1 MYNSGISIH
10 CYVMKNG
17 FNTVAVVARR
27 LTDRILDSITK
38 IDSILTNLG
47 IQTLLEQKVLK
58 ALDLTRDEEITSRTE
73 LGGKADLVIVVGG
86 DGSILGVS
94 RDLAGSGVPVVGVN
108 RGSLGFL
115 AAIAPDEID
124 EKFNQIL
131 SGDYSIEDHFLLE
144 AQVFRR
150 GDLMSSSTA
159 LNDVVVNPSSMSR
172 MMEFDLLVNEEFV
185 YNQKSD
191 GIIVASPTGS
201 TAYALSAGGPIMHPK
216 LDALVVVPMFPHTLT
231 SRPLVVNGDSSVTVR
246 IIDAAEGAP
255 QLSCDSQVNLPLEV
269 GDHVTINKSVD
280 PLRLL
285 YPSGHS
291 FYESCRS
298 KLDWASRLGG
308 SS

>member
-1 MYNSGISIH
+1 
-10 CYVMKNG
+10 MKKE
-17 FNTVAVVARR
+17 FNVVAIVARR
-27 LTDRILDSITK
+27 LTDRILESITK
-38 IDSILTNLG
+38 IDSLLNEMG
-47 IQTLLEQKVLK
+47 IQTLLEEKVLL
-58 ALDLTRDEEITSRTE
+58 ALKLNRGDGVVTRAE
-73 LGGKADLVIVVGG
+73 LGGVADLVIVVGG

-115 AAIAPDEID
+115 AAIAPGDIE
-124 EKFNQIL
+124 EKFEQIL

-144 AQVFRR
+144 AQVFR
-150 GDLMSSSTA
+150 DDVLVSSSTA

-185 YNQKSD
+185 YNQRSD

-201 TAYALSAGGPIMHPK
+201 TAYSLSAGGPIMHPR
-216 LDALVVVPMFPHTLT
+216 LDAVVVVPMFPHTLT
-231 SRPLVVNGDSSVTVR
+231 SRPLVVSGDSTVMVR

-255 QLSCDSQVNLPLEV
+255 QLSCDSQINLPLEV
-269 GDHVTINKSVD
+269 GDVVKVGKSEE
-280 PLRLL
+280 PLNLL
-285 YPSGHS
+285 YPAGHS

-308 SS
+308 SE

>member
-1 MYNSGISIH
+1 
-10 CYVMKNG
+10 MKKE
-17 FNTVAVVARR
+17 FNVVAIVARR
-27 LTDRILDSITK
+27 LTDRILESITK
-38 IDSILTNLG
+38 IDSLLNEMG
-47 IQTLLEQKVLK
+47 IQTLLEEKVLS
-58 ALDLTRDEEITSRTE
+58 ALKLDRGDGVVTRAE
-73 LGGKADLVIVVGG
+73 LGGVADLVIVVGG

-115 AAIAPDEID
+115 AAIAPGDIE
-124 EKFNQIL
+124 EKFEQIL

-144 AQVFRR
+144 AQVFR
-150 GDLMSSSTA
+150 DDVLVSSSTA

-185 YNQKSD
+185 YNQRSD

-201 TAYALSAGGPIMHPK
+201 TAYSLSAGGPIMHPR
-216 LDALVVVPMFPHTLT
+216 LDAVVVVPMFPPTLT
-231 SRPLVVNGDSSVTVR
+231 SRPLVVSGDSTVMVR

-255 QLSCDSQVNLPLEV
+255 QLSCDSQINLPLEV
-269 GDHVTINKSVD
+269 GDVVKVGKSEE
-280 PLRLL
+280 PLNLL
-285 YPSGHS
+285 YPAGHS

-308 SS
+308 SE

>member
-1 MYNSGISIH
+1 
-10 CYVMKNG
+10 MKKE
-17 FNTVAVVARR
+17 FNVVAIVARR
-27 LTDRILDSITK
+27 LTDRILESITK
-38 IDSILTNLG
+38 IDSLLNEMG
-47 IQTLLEQKVLK
+47 IQTLLEEKVLS
-58 ALDLTRDEEITSRTE
+58 ALKLDRGDGVVTRAE
-73 LGGKADLVIVVGG
+73 LGGVADLVIVVGG

-115 AAIAPDEID
+115 AAIAPGDIE
-124 EKFNQIL
+124 EKFEQIL

-144 AQVFRR
+144 AQVFR
-150 GDLMSSSTA
+150 DDVLVSSSTA

-185 YNQKSD
+185 YNQRSD

-201 TAYALSAGGPIMHPK
+201 TAYSLSAGGPIMHPK
-216 LDALVVVPMFPHTLT
+216 LDAVVVVPMFPHTLT
-231 SRPLVVNGDSSVTVR
+231 SRPLVVSGDSTVMVR

-255 QLSCDSQVNLPLEV
+255 QLSCDSQINLPLEV
-269 GDHVTINKSVD
+269 GDVVKVGKSEE
-280 PLRLL
+280 PLNLL
-285 YPSGHS
+285 YPAGHS

-308 SS
+308 SE

>member
-1 MYNSGISIH
+1 
-10 CYVMKNG
+10 MKKE
-17 FNTVAVVARR
+17 FNVVAIVARR
-27 LTDRILDSITK
+27 LTDRILESITK
-38 IDSILTNLG
+38 IDSLLNEMG
-47 IQTLLEQKVLK
+47 IQTLLEEKVLS
-58 ALDLTRDEEITSRTE
+58 ALKLNRGDGVVTRAE
-73 LGGKADLVIVVGG
+73 LGGVADLVIVVGG

-115 AAIAPDEID
+115 AAIAPGDIE
-124 EKFNQIL
+124 EKFEQIL

-144 AQVFRR
+144 AQVFR
-150 GDLMSSSTA
+150 DDVLVSSSTA

-185 YNQKSD
+185 YNQRSD

-201 TAYALSAGGPIMHPK
+201 TAYSLSAGGPIMHPG
-216 LDALVVVPMFPHTLT
+216 LDAVVVVPMFPHTLT
-231 SRPLVVNGDSSVTVR
+231 SRPLVVSGDSTVMVR

-255 QLSCDSQVNLPLEV
+255 QLSCDSQINLPLEV
-269 GDHVTINKSVD
+269 GDVVKVGKSEE
-280 PLRLL
+280 PLNLL
-285 YPSGHS
+285 YPAGHS

-308 SS
+308 SE

>member
-1 MYNSGISIH
+1 
-10 CYVMKNG
+10 MKKE
-17 FNTVAVVARR
+17 FNVVAIVARR
-27 LTDRILDSITK
+27 LTDRILESITK
-38 IDSILTNLG
+38 IDSLLNGMG
-47 IQTLLEQKVLK
+47 IQTLLEEKVLS
-58 ALDLTRDEEITSRTE
+58 ALKLNRGNGVVTRAE
-73 LGGKADLVIVVGG
+73 LGGVADLVIVVGG

-115 AAIAPDEID
+115 AAIAPGDIE
-124 EKFNQIL
+124 EKFEQIL

-144 AQVFRR
+144 AQVFR
-150 GDLMSSSTA
+150 DDVLVSSSTA

-185 YNQKSD
+185 YNQRSD

-201 TAYALSAGGPIMHPK
+201 TAYSLSAGGPIMHPG
-216 LDALVVVPMFPHTLT
+216 LDAVVVVPMFPHTLT
-231 SRPLVVNGDSSVTVR
+231 SRPLVVSGDSTVMVR

-255 QLSCDSQVNLPLEV
+255 QLSCDSQINLPLEV
-269 GDHVTINKSVD
+269 GDVVKVGKSEE
-280 PLRLL
+280 PLNLL
-285 YPSGHS
+285 YPAGHS

-308 SS
+308 SE

>member
-1 MYNSGISIH
+1 
-10 CYVMKNG
+10 MKKE
-17 FNTVAVVARR
+17 FNVVAIVARR
-27 LTDRILDSITK
+27 LTDRILESITK
-38 IDSILTNLG
+38 IDSLLNEMG
-47 IQTLLEQKVLK
+47 IQTLLEEKVLS
-58 ALDLTRDEEITSRTE
+58 ALKLNRGNGVVTRVE
-73 LGGKADLVIVVGG
+73 LGGVADLVIVVGG

-115 AAIAPDEID
+115 AAIAPGDIE
-124 EKFNQIL
+124 EKFEQIL

-144 AQVFRR
+144 AQVFR
-150 GDLMSSSTA
+150 DDVLVSSSTA

-185 YNQKSD
+185 YNQRSD

-201 TAYALSAGGPIMHPK
+201 TAYSLSAGGPIMHPR
-216 LDALVVVPMFPHTLT
+216 LDAVVVVPMFPHTLT
-231 SRPLVVNGDSSVTVR
+231 SRPLVVSGDSTVMVR

-255 QLSCDSQVNLPLEV
+255 QLSCDSQINLPLEV
-269 GDHVTINKSVD
+269 GDVVKVGKSEE
-280 PLRLL
+280 PLNLL
-285 YPSGHS
+285 YPAGHS

-308 SS
+308 SE

>member
-1 MYNSGISIH
+1 
-10 CYVMKNG
+10 MKNG
-17 FNTVAVVARR
+17 FNTVAIVARR
-27 LTDRILDSITK
+27 LTDRILESITK
-38 IDSILTNLG
+38 IDTILSGLG

-58 ALDLTRDEEITSRTE
+58 ELGLNRDNAIAARAE
-73 LGGKADLVIVVGG
+73 LGGMADLVIVVGG

-115 AAIAPDEID
+115 AAISPDEID
-124 EKFNQIL
+124 EKFGQIL

-144 AQVFRR
+144 AQVFRQ

-255 QLSCDSQVNLPLEV
+255 QLSCDSQVNLPLQV
-269 GDHVTINKSVD
+269 GDNVTINKSID
-280 PLRLL
+280 PLKLL

>member
-1 MYNSGISIH
+1 
-10 CYVMKNG
+10 MKKE
-17 FNTVAVVARR
+17 FNVVAIVARR
-27 LTDRILDSITK
+27 LTDRILESITK
-38 IDSILTNLG
+38 IDSLLNEMG
-47 IQTLLEQKVLK
+47 IQTLLEEKVLS
-58 ALDLTRDEEITSRTE
+58 ALKLNRGDGVVTRAE
-73 LGGKADLVIVVGG
+73 LGGVADLVIVVGG

-115 AAIAPDEID
+115 AAIAPGDIE
-124 EKFNQIL
+124 EKFEQIL

-144 AQVFRR
+144 AQVFR
-150 GDLMSSSTA
+150 DDFLVSFSTA

-185 YNQKSD
+185 YNQRSD

-201 TAYALSAGGPIMHPK
+201 TAYSLSAGGPIMHPR

-231 SRPLVVNGDSSVTVR
+231 SRPLVVSGDSRVMVR

-255 QLSCDSQVNLPLEV
+255 QLSCDSQINLPLEV
-269 GDHVTINKSVD
+269 GDVVKVGKSAE
-280 PLRLL
+280 PLNLL
-285 YPSGHS
+285 YPAGHS

-308 SS
+308 SE

>member
-1 MYNSGISIH
+1 
-10 CYVMKNG
+10 MKKE
-17 FNTVAVVARR
+17 FNVVAIVARR
-27 LTDRILDSITK
+27 LTDRILESITK
-38 IDSILTNLG
+38 IDSLLNEMG
-47 IQTLLEQKVLK
+47 IQTLLEEKVLL
-58 ALDLTRDEEITSRTE
+58 ALKLNRGDVVVTRAE
-73 LGGKADLVIVVGG
+73 LGGVADLVIVVGG

-115 AAIAPDEID
+115 AAIAPGDIE
-124 EKFNQIL
+124 EKFEQIL

-144 AQVFRR
+144 AQVFR
-150 GDLMSSSTA
+150 DDVLVSSSTA

-185 YNQKSD
+185 YNQRSD

-201 TAYALSAGGPIMHPK
+201 TAYSLSAGGPIMHPR
-216 LDALVVVPMFPHTLT
+216 LDAVVVVPMFPHTLT
-231 SRPLVVNGDSSVTVR
+231 SRPLVVSGDSTVMVR

-255 QLSCDSQVNLPLEV
+255 QLSCDSQINLPLEV
-269 GDHVTINKSVD
+269 GDVVKVGKSEE
-280 PLRLL
+280 PLNLL
-285 YPSGHS
+285 YPAGHS

-308 SS
+308 SE

>member
-1 MYNSGISIH
+1 
-10 CYVMKNG
+10 
-17 FNTVAVVARR
+17 
-27 LTDRILDSITK
+27 
-38 IDSILTNLG
+38 
-47 IQTLLEQKVLK
+47 
-58 ALDLTRDEEITSRTE
+58 
-73 LGGKADLVIVVGG
+73 
-86 DGSILGVS
+86 
-94 RDLAGSGVPVVGVN
+94 VPVVGVN

-115 AAIAPDEID
+115 AAISPDEID
-124 EKFNQIL
+124 EKFGQIL

-144 AQVFRR
+144 AQVFRQ

-255 QLSCDSQVNLPLEV
+255 QLSCDSQVNLPLQV
-269 GDHVTINKSVD
+269 GDNVTINKSID
-280 PLRLL
+280 PLKLL

>member
-1 MYNSGISIH
+1 
-10 CYVMKNG
+10 MKKE
-17 FNTVAVVARR
+17 FNVVAIVARR
-27 LTDRILDSITK
+27 LTDRILESITK
-38 IDSILTNLG
+38 IDSLLNEMG
-47 IQTLLEQKVLK
+47 IQTLLEEKVLS
-58 ALDLTRDEEITSRTE
+58 ALKLDRGDGVVTRAE
-73 LGGKADLVIVVGG
+73 LGGVADLVIVVGG

-115 AAIAPDEID
+115 AAIAPGDIE
-124 EKFNQIL
+124 EKFEQIL

-144 AQVFRR
+144 AQVFR
-150 GDLMSSSTA
+150 DYVLVSSSTA

-185 YNQKSD
+185 YNQRSD

-201 TAYALSAGGPIMHPK
+201 TAYSLSAGGPIMHPR
-216 LDALVVVPMFPHTLT
+216 LDAVVVVPMFPHTLT
-231 SRPLVVNGDSSVTVR
+231 SRPLVVSGDSTVMVR

-255 QLSCDSQVNLPLEV
+255 QLSCDSQINLPLEV
-269 GDHVTINKSVD
+269 GDVVKVGKSEE
-280 PLRLL
+280 PLNLL
-285 YPSGHS
+285 YPAGHS

-308 SS
+308 SE

>member
-1 MYNSGISIH
+1 
-10 CYVMKNG
+10 MKKE
-17 FNTVAVVARR
+17 FNVVAIVARR
-27 LTDRILDSITK
+27 LTDRILESITR
-38 IDSILTNLG
+38 IDVLLNEMG
-47 IQTLLEQKVLK
+47 IQTLLEEKVLS
-58 ALDLTRDEEITSRTE
+58 ALKLDRGDGVVTRAE
-73 LGGKADLVIVVGG
+73 LGGVADLVIVVGG

-115 AAIAPDEID
+115 AAIAPGDIE
-124 EKFNQIL
+124 EKFEQIL

-144 AQVFRR
+144 AQVFRE
-150 GDLMSSSTA
+150 DVLVSSSTA

-185 YNQKSD
+185 YNQRSD

-201 TAYALSAGGPIMHPK
+201 TAYSLSAGGPIMHPR
-216 LDALVVVPMFPHTLT
+216 LDAVVVVPMFPHTLT
-231 SRPLVVNGDSSVTVR
+231 SRPLVVSGDSTVMVR

-255 QLSCDSQVNLPLEV
+255 QLSCDSQINLPLEV
-269 GDHVTINKSVD
+269 GDVVKVGKSEE
-280 PLRLL
+280 PLNLL
-285 YPSGHS
+285 YPAGHS

-308 SS
+308 SE

>member
-1 MYNSGISIH
+1 
-10 CYVMKNG
+10 MKKE
-17 FNTVAVVARR
+17 FNVVAIVARR
-27 LTDRILDSITK
+27 LTDRILESITK
-38 IDSILTNLG
+38 IDSLLNEMG
-47 IQTLLEQKVLK
+47 IQTLLEEKVLSALK
-58 ALDLTRDEEITSRTE
+58 LDLGDGVVTRAE
-73 LGGKADLVIVVGG
+73 LGGVADLVIVVGG

-115 AAIAPDEID
+115 AAIAPGDIE
-124 EKFNQIL
+124 EKFEQIL

-144 AQVFRR
+144 AQVFR
-150 GDLMSSSTA
+150 DDVLVSSSTA

-185 YNQKSD
+185 YNQRSD

-201 TAYALSAGGPIMHPK
+201 TAYSLSAGGPIMHPR
-216 LDALVVVPMFPHTLT
+216 LDAVVVVPMFPHTLT
-231 SRPLVVNGDSSVTVR
+231 SRPLVVSGDSTVMVR

-255 QLSCDSQVNLPLEV
+255 QLSCDSQINLPLEV
-269 GDHVTINKSVD
+269 GDVVKVGKSEE
-280 PLRLL
+280 PLNLL
-285 YPSGHS
+285 YPAGHS

-308 SS
+308 TE

>member
-1 MYNSGISIH
+1 
-10 CYVMKNG
+10 MKKE
-17 FNTVAVVARR
+17 FNVVAIVARR
-27 LTDRILDSITK
+27 LTDRILESITK
-38 IDSILTNLG
+38 IDSLLNEMG
-47 IQTLLEQKVLK
+47 IQTLLEEKVLS
-58 ALDLTRDEEITSRTE
+58 ALKLNRGDGVVTRAE
-73 LGGKADLVIVVGG
+73 LGGVADLVIVVGG

-115 AAIAPDEID
+115 AAIAPGDIE
-124 EKFNQIL
+124 EKFEQIL

-144 AQVFRR
+144 AQVFR
-150 GDLMSSSTA
+150 DDVLVSSSTA

-185 YNQKSD
+185 YNQRSD

-201 TAYALSAGGPIMHPK
+201 TAYSLSAGGPIMHPR
-216 LDALVVVPMFPHTLT
+216 LDAVVVVPMFPHTLT
-231 SRPLVVNGDSSVTVR
+231 SRPLVVSGDSRVMVR

-255 QLSCDSQVNLPLEV
+255 QLSCDSQINLPLEV
-269 GDHVTINKSVD
+269 GDVVKVGKSAE
-280 PLRLL
+280 PLNLL
-285 YPSGHS
+285 YPAGHS

-308 SS
+308 SE

>member
-1 MYNSGISIH
+1 
-10 CYVMKNG
+10 MKEE
-17 FNTVAVVARR
+17 FNVVAIVARR
-27 LTDRILDSITK
+27 LTDRILESITK
-38 IDSILTNLG
+38 IDSLLNEMG
-47 IQTLLEQKVLK
+47 IQTLLEEKLLSALK
-58 ALDLTRDEEITSRTE
+58 LNRGDGVVTRAE
-73 LGGKADLVIVVGG
+73 LGGVADLVIVVGG

-115 AAIAPDEID
+115 AAIAPGDIE
-124 EKFNQIL
+124 EKFEQIL

-144 AQVFRR
+144 AQVFR
-150 GDLMSSSTA
+150 DDVLVSSSTA

-185 YNQKSD
+185 YNQRSD

-201 TAYALSAGGPIMHPK
+201 TAYSLSAGGPIMHPR

-231 SRPLVVNGDSSVTVR
+231 SRPLVVSGDSRVMVR

-255 QLSCDSQVNLPLEV
+255 QLSCDSQINLPLEV
-269 GDHVTINKSVD
+269 GDVVKVGKSAE
-280 PLRLL
+280 PLNLL
-285 YPSGHS
+285 YPAGHS

-308 SS
+308 SE

>member
-1 MYNSGISIH
+1 
-10 CYVMKNG
+10 MKKE
-17 FNTVAVVARR
+17 FNVVAIVARR
-27 LTDRILDSITK
+27 LTDRILESITK
-38 IDSILTNLG
+38 IDSLLNEMG
-47 IQTLLEQKVLK
+47 IQTLLEEKVLS
-58 ALDLTRDEEITSRTE
+58 ALKLDRGDGVVTRAE
-73 LGGKADLVIVVGG
+73 LGGVADLVIVVGG

-115 AAIAPDEID
+115 AAIAPGDIE
-124 EKFNQIL
+124 EKFEQIL

-144 AQVFRR
+144 AQVFRD
-150 GDLMSSSTA
+150 GVLVSSSTA

-185 YNQKSD
+185 YNQRSD

-201 TAYALSAGGPIMHPK
+201 TAYSLSAGGPIMHPG
-216 LDALVVVPMFPHTLT
+216 LDAVVVVPMFPHTLT
-231 SRPLVVNGDSSVTVR
+231 SRPLVVSGDSTVMVR

-255 QLSCDSQVNLPLEV
+255 QLSCDSQINLPLEV
-269 GDHVTINKSVD
+269 GDVVKVGKSEE
-280 PLRLL
+280 PLNLL
-285 YPSGHS
+285 YPAGHS

-308 SS
+308 SE

>member
-1 MYNSGISIH
+1 
-10 CYVMKNG
+10 MKKE
-17 FNTVAVVARR
+17 FNVVAIVARR
-27 LTDRILDSITK
+27 LTDRILESITK
-38 IDSILTNLG
+38 IDSLLNEMG
-47 IQTLLEQKVLK
+47 IQTLLEEKVLS
-58 ALDLTRDEEITSRTE
+58 ALKLDRGDGVVTRAE
-73 LGGKADLVIVVGG
+73 LGGVADLVIVVGG

-115 AAIAPDEID
+115 AAIAPGDIE
-124 EKFNQIL
+124 EKFEQIL

-144 AQVFRR
+144 AQVFR
-150 GDLMSSSTA
+150 DDVLVSSSTA

-185 YNQKSD
+185 YNQRSD

-201 TAYALSAGGPIMHPK
+201 TAYSLSAGGPIMHPR
-216 LDALVVVPMFPHTLT
+216 LDAVVVVPMFPHTLT
-231 SRPLVVNGDSSVTVR
+231 SRPLVVSGDSTVMVR

-255 QLSCDSQVNLPLEV
+255 QLSCDSQINLPLEV
-269 GDHVTINKSVD
+269 GDVVKVGKSEE
-280 PLRLL
+280 PLNLL
-285 YPSGHS
+285 YPAGHS

-308 SS
+308 SE

>member
-1 MYNSGISIH
+1 
-10 CYVMKNG
+10 MKKE
-17 FNTVAVVARR
+17 FNVVAIVARR
-27 LTDRILDSITK
+27 LTDRILESITK
-38 IDSILTNLG
+38 IDSLLIEMG
-47 IQTLLEQKVLK
+47 IQTLLEEKVLS
-58 ALDLTRDEEITSRTE
+58 ALKLDRGDGVVTRAE
-73 LGGKADLVIVVGG
+73 LGGVADLVIVVGG

-115 AAIAPDEID
+115 AAIAPGDIE
-124 EKFNQIL
+124 EKFEQIL

-144 AQVFRR
+144 AQVFR
-150 GDLMSSSTA
+150 DDVLVSSSTA

-185 YNQKSD
+185 YNQRSD

-201 TAYALSAGGPIMHPK
+201 TAYSLSAGGPIMHPR
-216 LDALVVVPMFPHTLT
+216 LDAVVVVPMFPHTLT
-231 SRPLVVNGDSSVTVR
+231 SRPLVVSGDSTVMVR

-255 QLSCDSQVNLPLEV
+255 QLSCDSQINLPLEV
-269 GDHVTINKSVD
+269 GDVVKVGKSEE
-280 PLRLL
+280 PLNLL
-285 YPSGHS
+285 YPAGHS

-308 SS
+308 SE

>member
-1 MYNSGISIH
+1 
-10 CYVMKNG
+10 MKNG
-17 FNTVAVVARR
+17 FNTVAIVARR
-27 LTDRILDSITK
+27 LTDRILESITK
-38 IDSILTNLG
+38 IDTILSGLG
-47 IQTLLEQKVLK
+47 IQTLLEQKVMKELG
-58 ALDLTRDEEITSRTE
+58 LNRDNAIAARAE
-73 LGGKADLVIVVGG
+73 LGGMADLVIVVGG

-115 AAIAPDEID
+115 AAISPDEID
-124 EKFNQIL
+124 EKFGQIL

-144 AQVFRR
+144 AQVFRQ

-255 QLSCDSQVNLPLEV
+255 QLSCDSQVNLPLQV
-269 GDHVTINKSVD
+269 GDNVTINKSID
-280 PLRLL
+280 PLKLL

>member
-1 MYNSGISIH
+1 
-10 CYVMKNG
+10 MKKE
-17 FNTVAVVARR
+17 FNVVAIVARR
-27 LTDRILDSITK
+27 LTDRILESITK
-38 IDSILTNLG
+38 IDSLLNEMG
-47 IQTLLEQKVLK
+47 IQTLLEEKVLS
-58 ALDLTRDEEITSRTE
+58 ALNLDRGDGVVTRAE
-73 LGGKADLVIVVGG
+73 LGGVADLVIVVGG

-115 AAIAPDEID
+115 AAIAPGDIE
-124 EKFNQIL
+124 EKFEQIL

-144 AQVFRR
+144 AQVFR
-150 GDLMSSSTA
+150 DDVLVSSSTA

-185 YNQKSD
+185 YNQRSD

-201 TAYALSAGGPIMHPK
+201 TAYSLSAGGPIMHPR
-216 LDALVVVPMFPHTLT
+216 LDAVVVVPMFPHTLT
-231 SRPLVVNGDSSVTVR
+231 SRPLVVSGDSTVMVR

-255 QLSCDSQVNLPLEV
+255 QLSCDSQINLPLEV
-269 GDHVTINKSVD
+269 GDVVKVGKSEE
-280 PLRLL
+280 PLNLL
-285 YPSGHS
+285 YPAGHS

-308 SS
+308 SE

>member
-1 MYNSGISIH
+1 
-10 CYVMKNG
+10 MKKE
-17 FNTVAVVARR
+17 FNVVAIVARR
-27 LTDRILDSITK
+27 LTNRILESITK
-38 IDSILTNLG
+38 IDSLLIEMG
-47 IQTLLEQKVLK
+47 IQTLLEEKVLS
-58 ALDLTRDEEITSRTE
+58 ALKLDRGDGVVTRAE
-73 LGGKADLVIVVGG
+73 LGGVADLVIVVGG

-115 AAIAPDEID
+115 AAIAPGDIE
-124 EKFNQIL
+124 EKFEQIL

-144 AQVFRR
+144 AQVFR
-150 GDLMSSSTA
+150 DDVLVSSSTA

-185 YNQKSD
+185 YNQRSD

-201 TAYALSAGGPIMHPK
+201 TAYSLSAGGPIMHPR
-216 LDALVVVPMFPHTLT
+216 LDAVVVVPMFPHTLT
-231 SRPLVVNGDSSVTVR
+231 SRPLVVSGDSTVMVR

-255 QLSCDSQVNLPLEV
+255 QLSCDSQINLPLEV
-269 GDHVTINKSVD
+269 GDVVKVGKSEE
-280 PLRLL
+280 PLNLL
-285 YPSGHS
+285 YPAGHS

-308 SS
+308 SE

>member
-1 MYNSGISIH
+1 
-10 CYVMKNG
+10 MKKE
-17 FNTVAVVARR
+17 FNVVAIVARR
-27 LTDRILDSITK
+27 LTDRILESITK
-38 IDSILTNLG
+38 IDSLLNEMG
-47 IQTLLEQKVLK
+47 IQTLLEEKVLS
-58 ALDLTRDEEITSRTE
+58 ALKLDRGDGVVTRAE
-73 LGGKADLVIVVGG
+73 LGGVADLVIVVGG

-115 AAIAPDEID
+115 AAIAPGDIE
-124 EKFNQIL
+124 EKFEQIL

-144 AQVFRR
+144 AQVFR
-150 GDLMSSSTA
+150 DDVLVSSSTA

-185 YNQKSD
+185 YNQRSD

-201 TAYALSAGGPIMHPK
+201 TAYSLSAGGPIMHPR
-216 LDALVVVPMFPHTLT
+216 LDAVVVVPMFPHTLT
-231 SRPLVVNGDSSVTVR
+231 SRPLVVSGDSMVMVR

-255 QLSCDSQVNLPLEV
+255 QLSCDSQINLPLEV
-269 GDHVTINKSVD
+269 GDVVKVGKSEE
-280 PLRLL
+280 PLNLL
-285 YPSGHS
+285 YPAGHS

-308 SS
+308 SE

>member
-1 MYNSGISIH
+1 
-10 CYVMKNG
+10 MKKE
-17 FNTVAVVARR
+17 FNVVAIVARR
-27 LTDRILDSITK
+27 LTDRILESITK
-38 IDSILTNLG
+38 IDSLLNEMG
-47 IQTLLEQKVLK
+47 IQTLFEEKVLS
-58 ALDLTRDEEITSRTE
+58 ALKLDRGDGVVTRAE
-73 LGGKADLVIVVGG
+73 LGGVADLVIVVGG

-115 AAIAPDEID
+115 AAIAPGDIE
-124 EKFNQIL
+124 EKFEQIL

-144 AQVFRR
+144 AQVFR
-150 GDLMSSSTA
+150 DDVLVSSSTA

-185 YNQKSD
+185 YNQRSD

-201 TAYALSAGGPIMHPK
+201 TAYSLSAGGPIMHPR
-216 LDALVVVPMFPHTLT
+216 LDAVVVVPMFPHTLT
-231 SRPLVVNGDSSVTVR
+231 SRPLVVSGDSTVMVR

-255 QLSCDSQVNLPLEV
+255 QLSCDSQINLPLEV
-269 GDHVTINKSVD
+269 GDVVKVGKSEE
-280 PLRLL
+280 PLNLL
-285 YPSGHS
+285 YPAGHS

-308 SS
+308 SE

>member
-1 MYNSGISIH
+1 
-10 CYVMKNG
+10 MKKE
-17 FNTVAVVARR
+17 FNVVAIVARR
-27 LTDRILDSITK
+27 LTDRILESITK
-38 IDSILTNLG
+38 IDSLLNEMG
-47 IQTLLEQKVLK
+47 IQTLLEEKVLS
-58 ALDLTRDEEITSRTE
+58 ALKLDRGDGVVTRAE
-73 LGGKADLVIVVGG
+73 LGGVADLVIVVGG

-115 AAIAPDEID
+115 AAIAPGDIE
-124 EKFNQIL
+124 EKFEQIL

-144 AQVFRR
+144 AQVFR
-150 GDLMSSSTA
+150 DDVLVSSSTA

-185 YNQKSD
+185 YNQRSD

-201 TAYALSAGGPIMHPK
+201 TAYSLSAGGPIMHPR
-216 LDALVVVPMFPHTLT
+216 LDAVVVVPMFPHTLT
-231 SRPLVVNGDSSVTVR
+231 SRPLVVSGDSTVMVR

-255 QLSCDSQVNLPLEV
+255 QLSCDSQINLPLEV
-269 GDHVTINKSVD
+269 GDVVKVGKSEE
-280 PLRLL
+280 PLNLL
-285 YPSGHS
+285 YPAGHS

-308 SS
+308 TE